1 MAATAHFDTLD
12 YARKLEA
19 AGVPKVQA
27 ELQAQALND
36 AFSDRVASREDLARL
51 EAKMD
56 AGFAAVDAKMDA
68 RFGAVDGKTDA
79 LNAKIDARC
88 AALDVKIDTRIDAL
102 RLELGG
108 KIATLT
114 WMVGV
119 MVALIGTVFVQSLFR
134 H

>member
-1 MAATAHFDTLD
+1 MAAAAHFDTLD

-56 AGFAAVDAKMDA
+56 AGFAAIDAKMDA
-68 RFGAVDGKTDA
+68 RFAAVD
-79 LNAKIDARC
+79 AKIDGRS
-88 AALDVKIDTRIDAL
+88 DSL
-102 RLELGG
+102 RQELGG
-108 KIATLT
+108 NIETLK
-114 WMVGV
+114 WMFGV
-119 MVALIGTVFVQSLFR
+119 LVAFNAAMFVQLFLR